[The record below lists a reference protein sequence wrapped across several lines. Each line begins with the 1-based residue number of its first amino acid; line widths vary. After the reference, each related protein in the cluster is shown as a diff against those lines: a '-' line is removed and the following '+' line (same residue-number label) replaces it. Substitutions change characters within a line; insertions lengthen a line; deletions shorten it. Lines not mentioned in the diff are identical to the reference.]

1 MDSQMDPQID
11 RQLAGFFA
19 WARPRAYE
27 EFDRRMREEPGLDPN
42 WTFSEIMQR
51 LLVEYRQGHT
61 AEAGTAASTPAD
73 GPADG
78 HVSGA

>member
-1 MDSQMDPQID
+1 MDQQMDPQID

-51 LLVEYRQGHT
+51 LLVEYRRLKSEAAEDRSASSPAGGASST
-61 AEAGTAASTPAD
+61 A
-73 GPADG
+73 
-78 HVSGA
+78 